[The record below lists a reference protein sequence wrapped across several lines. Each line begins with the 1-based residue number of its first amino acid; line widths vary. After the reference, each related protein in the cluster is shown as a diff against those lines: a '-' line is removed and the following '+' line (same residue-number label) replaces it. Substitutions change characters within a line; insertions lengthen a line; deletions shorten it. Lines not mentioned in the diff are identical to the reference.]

1 MPYPVNFVTL
11 EAKQL
16 MLLGRQREPA
26 DQLLHLLEGS
36 LLLRMGR
43 EEMVLRRGDSFWL
56 PADCLH
62 GLTLLQ
68 GCRLIRVSFSI
79 RVSQSRPQSAG
90 HLLLPALL
98 PPLLARLD
106 EMQQTQTLAWHGPA
120 GRLLRVIA
128 EREVTPLGAERCVPV
143 NFALVCATHQDL
155 QGMLRDKGF
164 REDLFYRLNGMNLRL
179 PPLRERSDRAQLIQY
194 LLDSQADASG
204 LHLTDQARQCLLDA
218 PWPGN
223 IRQLLNALRYA
234 VALAEDGC
242 IDVDCLPG
250 ELLHSSLPARS
261 ESPPASDEPQASG
274 LLELL
279 RRHRWNISAAASE
292 LGVARSTLYRQMKK
306 QRLVQP
312 NDRL

>member
-90 HLLLPALL
+90 HLLLPVLL

-128 EREVTPLGAERCVPV
+128 DLLPELRLTPYSPLPWPAALTSTLKAIMQGEELSQLVNHCQSAHCGSPRELLDL
-143 NFALVCATHQDL
+143 FALHMGSSLIEWQEQWQLYQTH
-155 QGMLRDKGF
+155 
-164 REDLFYRLNGMNLRL
+164 
-179 PPLRERSDRAQLIQY
+179 
-194 LLDSQADASG
+194 
-204 LHLTDQARQCLLDA
+204 LHLKQGLSEEQA
-218 PWPGN
+218 
-223 IRQLLNALRYA
+223 
-234 VALAEDGC
+234 
-242 IDVDCLPG
+242 
-250 ELLHSSLPARS
+250 
-261 ESPPASDEPQASG
+261 
-274 LLELL
+274 
-279 RRHRWNISAAASE
+279 
-292 LGVARSTLYRQMKK
+292 YRQAGFACQDQYQQCH
-306 QRLVQP
+306 QRYLAP
-312 NDRL
+312 